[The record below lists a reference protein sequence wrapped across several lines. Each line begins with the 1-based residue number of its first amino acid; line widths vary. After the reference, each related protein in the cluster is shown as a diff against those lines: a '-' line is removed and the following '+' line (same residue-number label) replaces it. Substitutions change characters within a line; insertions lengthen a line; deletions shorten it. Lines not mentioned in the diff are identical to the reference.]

1 MFDLVLLLTVMVTDS
16 FFTSLHPN
24 YEQYL
29 INHIIIIN
37 NNDNINNIL
46 NLFEHN
52 NLIMKV

>member
-1 MFDLVLLLTVMVTDS
+1 MFDLVLLLLTVMVTDS

-29 INHIIIIN
+29 INDIIIN
-37 NNDNINNIL
+37 NNNNIL
-46 NLFEHN
+46 NLFGHN

>member
-1 MFDLVLLLTVMVTDS
+1 MFDLVMVINTFD
-16 FFTSLHPN
+16 TSLHPN

-29 INHIIIIN
+29 INIIIIIN
-37 NNDNINNIL
+37 NNNDIL